1 MGEPA
6 RKIPADWEPDT
17 APEDAD
23 PFRYGWRWRTVRLP
37 DGEVTEQQIPLTA
50 EDLLN
55 PELGDEVPQ
64 SDAHYEFLHW
74 LSDLLL
80 RHYRLREDVKVAG
93 DMKMFWG
100 LPGVKEPS
108 PDIAIIPGV
117 RRKYDMD
124 RGSFD
129 VVEEGVLPCL
139 IIEVVSATDSEV
151 RRNDYEK
158 KVEIYRRVGIPE
170 YLICD
175 PPTSATQARLLLTG
189 YRLSPNGQYRRI
201 QPDSQG
207 RLLSETTGLL
217 FGIAE
222 DGQTITIFDTR
233 TGEWLVDPD
242 ERADREAEARRQEAK
257 ARRVAEELAAREA
270 EARHREAEAR
280 KAAEE
285 QVAREAEARVAAE
298 ERAKAL
304 EAEAALL
311 RAELKALTKS
321 P

>member
-6 RKIPADWEPDT
+6 RRLPADWEHET
-17 APEDAD
+17 APENAD

-37 DGEVTEQQIPLTA
+37 NGEVSEQQIPLTA

-55 PELGDEVPQ
+55 PELGDEVTQ
-64 SDAHYEFLHW
+64 SQAHFEFLVW
-74 LSDLLL
+74 LAGLLL
-80 RHYRLREDVKVAG
+80 RHYSSRDDFYLFG

-117 RRKYDMD
+117 RQKYDMD
-124 RGSFD
+124 RTSFN
-129 VVEEGVLPCL
+129 VVEEGVCPCL

-158 KVEIYRRVGIPE
+158 KVKIYKQVGIPE

-175 PPTSATQARLLLTG
+175 PPTSVTGARLLLTG
-189 YRLSPNGQYRRI
+189 YRLSSSGQYRRI
-201 QPDSQG
+201 RPDAQG

-217 FGIAE
+217 FGVGE
-222 DGQTITIFDTR
+222 DGQTLTIFDTR

-242 ERADREAEARRQEAK
+242 ERAAREAEARR
-257 ARRVAEELAAREA
+257 VAEERAAREA
-270 EARHREAEAR
+270 EARKVAEERAAREAAARKTAEEQTAREAEAR
-280 KAAEE
+280 KAAEAE
-285 QVAREAEARVAAE
+285 VA
-298 ERAKAL
+298 K
-304 EAEAALL
+304 L
-311 RAELKALTKS
+311 RAELEELRRARRAADS
-321 P
+321 